1 VVIAH
6 AASPGAYA
14 MALDAGVDF
23 ITHVPLGIPLPQHDI
38 DRVASEA
45 RITIPT
51 LTMME
56 GIAEATGNAPAFAA
70 ALATTR
76 ALHAAGV
83 PILAGTDANATPGIP
98 FQPAYGASLHHEL
111 ELLVQAGLSPP
122 KHQLGTALPAQHFAL
137 PDRGAITPGLRAD
150 LILLDADPT
159 TDITATRTIHR
170 VWCAG
175 TNTPSRTETGSHPS
189 VWSAPLRT
197 TKRVRT
203 KQKGCEPLVS
213 AGRAATDPETDSHA
227 QRANFSRRRCR
238 HSCYR

>member
-1 VVIAH
+1 
-6 AASPGAYA
+6 

-83 PILAGTDANATPGIP
+83 PILAGTDATPP
-98 FQPAYGASLHHEL
+98 RASPSNPPTAQACTTNWNSWL
-111 ELLVQAGLSPP
+111 QAGLSPAEAINSA
-122 KHQLGTALPAQHFAL
+122 TALPAQHFAL
-137 PDRGAITPGLRAD
+137 P
-150 LILLDADPT
+150 
-159 TDITATRTIHR
+159 TAAR
-170 VWCAG
+170 
-175 TNTPSRTETGSHPS
+175 
-189 VWSAPLRT
+189 
-197 TKRVRT
+197 
-203 KQKGCEPLVS
+203 
-213 AGRAATDPETDSHA
+213 
-227 QRANFSRRRCR
+227 
-238 HSCYR
+238 